1 MITRMASAP
10 VVGREQERA
19 VVDALLA
26 ARSGGLLLCG
36 EPGIG
41 KTLLWEQGV
50 RGREDGGWTVLVHR
64 SARAETAFAFAGLS
78 DLLAPVVDEALD
90 GLPAPRRRALEVA
103 LLLAEP
109 QDGGPPDSVRAIGL
123 ALLDVL
129 RALAEQGP
137 VLLGLDDVQW
147 LDVSSAAVL
156 SVALRRLGDERVAVL
171 GTMRTEAGA
180 VVPEALT
187 RMPLERL
194 TLEPLDL
201 AAVHRLLRD
210 RLRLQLPRPQSA
222 RIHRAAGGNPYFA
235 LELAGDGGEHVPDSL
250 REVLGH
256 RLDRLSPDVLAMLLD
271 AAALATPTVQLVDG
285 HAALA
290 VAVDEGIVRLDGDRI
305 RFAHPLLASLVYDRA
320 LPWDRPRRTRAARP
334 ACHRPRGACAA
345 PVARR
350 WR

>member
-1 MITRMASAP
+1 MASAP

-50 RGREDGGWTVLVHR
+50 RGAEDGGWTVLVHR

-109 QDGGPPDSVRAIGL
+109 QDGRAPDVRAIGL

-137 VLLGLDDVQW
+137 VLLALDDVQW

-180 VVPEALT
+180 VVPEAL
-187 RMPLERL
+187 
-194 TLEPLDL
+194 
-201 AAVHRLLRD
+201 
-210 RLRLQLPRPQSA
+210 
-222 RIHRAAGGNPYFA
+222 AG
-235 LELAGDGGEHVPDSL
+235 
-250 REVLGH
+250 
-256 RLDRLSPDVLAMLLD
+256 
-271 AAALATPTVQLVDG
+271 
-285 HAALA
+285 
-290 VAVDEGIVRLDGDRI
+290 
-305 RFAHPLLASLVYDRA
+305 
-320 LPWDRPRRTRAARP
+320 
-334 ACHRPRGACAA
+334 C
-345 PVARR
+345 R
-350 WR
+350 WSV